1 MELSV
6 LEQLRLQEGRL
17 FQSEAVVALFL
28 DVKTVA
34 SDALQKAE
42 NTSKFTSLD
51 DESIQILI
59 NNLKSLGPKGYKDY
73 HVRSVHECVKTVA
86 KLLWPSEILLV
97 AKPSLGALMS
107 GVLKRIVTAEAV
119 EKNQFFSIDPIKQD
133 FLFREAF
140 RRTLVNDCLTVFEE
154 ESRPEVA
161 VLPGVREDEDEIGPD
176 DSISF
181 VGSRPSGARSVISA
195 TSRIQDQPDAAT
207 VMPRVIQVQAD
218 RSVVSAA
225 KSAYSVAKT
234 NVSVPLNVKRI
245 HIIPEES

>member
-34 SDALQKAE
+34 ADALQKTE
-42 NTSKFTSLD
+42 DKTKFVSLD
-51 DESIQILI
+51 DESVQMLV

-73 HVRSVHECVKTVA
+73 HARSVHECAKTVA
-86 KLLWPSEILLV
+86 KLLWPSEMLLV

-107 GVLKRIVTAEAV
+107 GVLKRLVTADTA
-119 EKNQFFSIDPIKQD
+119 IDAIKQD

-154 ESRPEVA
+154 EDSRQEV
-161 VLPGVREDEDEIGPD
+161 VMPGLKEEDDEIGPD
-176 DSISF
+176 DSVSF
-181 VGSRPSGARSVISA
+181 IGSRPSGARSVISA
-195 TSRIQDQPDAAT
+195 TSRIQDPDAAT
-207 VMPRVIQVQAD
+207 VMPRVVQVQAD
-218 RSVVSAA
+218 KSVVS
-225 KSAYSVAKT
+225 KSSVAYSTAKT

-245 HIIPEES
+245 HIVPEE